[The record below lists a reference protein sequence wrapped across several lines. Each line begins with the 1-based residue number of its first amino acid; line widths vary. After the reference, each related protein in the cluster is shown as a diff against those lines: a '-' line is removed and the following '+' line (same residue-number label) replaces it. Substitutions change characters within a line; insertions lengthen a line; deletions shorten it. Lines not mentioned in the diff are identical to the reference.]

1 MHTVFHGDFMR
12 WSSLEA
18 SNYGDKFMFCLR
30 NGGIIS
36 VEWVQQV
43 DWRMGCL
50 MVRSEDTGRLLVPG
64 FDGYLIGSATNPPI
78 YHDEYQTDKY

>member
-1 MHTVFHGDFMR
+1 MHTVIYGVFMR
-12 WSSLEA
+12 WSNLKTSR
-18 SNYGDKFMFCLR
+18 YGDKLMFCLR
-30 NGGIIS
+30 KGGIIR

-64 FDGYLIGSATNPPI
+64 FDGYIIREDCT
-78 YHDEYQTDKY
+78 ECDKIVPEN

>member
-18 SNYGDKFMFCLR
+18 SSYGDKFMFCLR
-30 NGGIIS
+30 NGGIIR

-50 MVRSEDTGRLLVPG
+50 MVRSEDTGRLLVRG
-64 FDGYLIGSATNPPI
+64 FDGYLIGSVTNPPI
-78 YHDEYQTDKY
+78 YHDEHQTDKY